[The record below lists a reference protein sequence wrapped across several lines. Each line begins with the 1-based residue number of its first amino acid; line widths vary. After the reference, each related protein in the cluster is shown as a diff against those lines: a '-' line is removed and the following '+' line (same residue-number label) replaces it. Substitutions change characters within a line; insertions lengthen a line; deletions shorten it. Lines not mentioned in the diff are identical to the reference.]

1 MFTGKF
7 QRFSP
12 LISHF
17 YYAFKTTSY
26 SGNKKGTLMASI
38 FDSSEFNQNLFF
50 PRSDGSSGPEAA
62 DEIFVEVDPGCKVHV
77 RRHPS
82 ATAKFSLLFFHGN
95 GETVSDY
102 DELANYFN
110 ALGCELVVCDY
121 RGYGKSEGT
130 PSLRNALKDA
140 STIYHYLKDRGKL
153 QKRVCVMGRSLGS
166 APAIELCVQ
175 FSEISCCVLE
185 SGYADPIPLVK
196 RRGLH
201 IAKITPEENKLFNNS
216 EKIRLVKCP
225 ILIMHGEDDFLI
237 VPQEA
242 VLNHQNAG
250 SKHKELDILEG
261 VGHNDM
267 MMAHDSAYFKSL
279 IKFFNNVF
287 S

>member
-1 MFTGKF
+1 
-7 QRFSP
+7 
-12 LISHF
+12 
-17 YYAFKTTSY
+17 
-26 SGNKKGTLMASI
+26 
-38 FDSSEFNQNLFF
+38 
-50 PRSDGSSGPEAA
+50 
-62 DEIFVEVDPGCKVHV
+62 
-77 RRHPS
+77 
-82 ATAKFSLLFFHGN
+82 
-95 GETVSDY
+95 
-102 DELANYFN
+102 
-110 ALGCELVVCDY
+110 
-121 RGYGKSEGT
+121 
-130 PSLRNALKDA
+130 
-140 STIYHYLKDRGKL
+140 
-153 QKRVCVMGRSLGS
+153 MGRSLGS

-201 IAKITPEENKLFNNS
+201 IAKLTPEENKLFNNS

-279 IKFFNNVF
+279 KKFFNNVF